1 MDGTRKLYGRR
12 RGRRLRAKRQEQ
24 VDRLLPQISIDLA
37 QLPETPAALFAR
49 PVRDVWLEVG
59 FGGGE
64 HLLHQARLHPDIGF
78 IGCEPFINGV
88 ARLIAD
94 IDEGGAA
101 PGNLRVLVDDARALI
116 DRLPPASIGRV
127 FVLFPDPWPKSRHHR
142 RRFIAPEQLDA
153 LARVMRPAAELRIA
167 TDHVDYLRWILRHCL
182 AHDGFRW
189 LVDGPADWRTRP
201 ADWPPTRYEGKA
213 LSQGDP
219 CAYLRFARRVGGDR
233 PERAGDNKSLVK
245 RAKNA

>member
-12 RGRRLRAKRQEQ
+12 RGRPLRAKRQEQ
-24 VDRLLPQISIDLA
+24 VDRLLPDISFDLA
-37 QLPETPAALFAR
+37 QLPEAPAALFAR
-49 PVRDVWLEVG
+49 PVRDLWLEVG

-64 HLLHQARLHPDIGF
+64 HLLRQARLHPDIGF

-167 TDHVDYLRWILRHCL
+167 TDHMDYLRWILRHCL

-189 LVDGPADWRTRP
+189 LVDDPADWRTRP

-219 CAYLRFARRVGGDR
+219 CVYLRFARRAAGDR
-233 PERAGDNKSLVK
+233 PERNSDNKTLVK